1 MHSVTCIKTMV
12 RNFKRTD
19 EETAS
24 IYNAL
29 TLRCQAAFLGDELP
43 GKAASVNMSIQLI
56 I

>member
-29 TLRCQAAFLGDELP
+29 TLRRQAALLDDNPP
-43 GKAASVNMSIQLI
+43 GKAASVNMPIQLI